1 MLEVSAKLKENLRNA
16 NQELQQKYS
25 VKSRLDKGSLRTEIE
40 ENLGGVINLKQMSED
55 RLQLW
60 TDDRVIVGVDGS
72 VNKLGSNYPHYL
84 CLLQALAKS
93 TSKEDIIET
102 ELFCP
107 LVSNSKEEIN
117 NFIFEQYQQG
127 NSSISKQHA
136 ANKIKISKLA
146 ELELE
151 VALQAIKEW
160 QPKLIMLD
168 GSLIRYRIEAEEKWK
183 ELKEVAISQEILLI
197 GVIEEIGTQE
207 VGSEID
213 EELAEFYDRE
223 LLFGVL
229 NLGEMLTLE
238 FKRGLKTA
246 FLRTSRDPQVIGLDV
261 LKEQQFELQNMA
273 ELVYTLTPEDSR
285 GIPIWLDVV
294 DHEVRISDQMM
305 ESLIDT
311 YLDSDLKKR
320 LFASKRNERIY

>member
-1 MLEVSAKLKENLRNA
+1 MLEISTKLKENLIKA
-16 NQELQQKYS
+16 NQELKQKYS
-25 VKSRLDKGSLRTEIE
+25 AKSNLDKQSLRVKIKTE
-40 ENLGGVINLKQMSED
+40 LGGIIKLDQMSED
-55 RLQLW
+55 KLESW
-60 TDDRVIVGVDGS
+60 TDNRAIVGVDGS
-72 VNKLGSNYPHYL
+72 INKLGSNYPHYL
-84 CLLQALAKS
+84 YLLQALAKS
-93 TSKEDIIET
+93 TAKEDITAT

-127 NSSISKQHA
+127 NNSISKQHA

-151 VALQAIKEW
+151 VAIQAVKEW

-183 ELKEVAISQEILLI
+183 ELREVAISQEVLLV

-207 VGSEID
+207 VGERID
-213 EELAEFYDRE
+213 EELAGFYDRE

-229 NLGEMLTLE
+229 DLGEMLTLE

-246 FLRTSRDPQVIGLDV
+246 FLRPSRDPQVIGLDI
-261 LKEQQFELQNMA
+261 LEEQHSEFQNMA
-273 ELVYTLTPEDSR
+273 KLVYTLTPEDSR

-294 DHEVRISDQMM
+294 DNEVRISDQMM
-305 ESLIDT
+305 KSLIDT

-320 LFASKRNERIY
+320 LFASKRDERIY